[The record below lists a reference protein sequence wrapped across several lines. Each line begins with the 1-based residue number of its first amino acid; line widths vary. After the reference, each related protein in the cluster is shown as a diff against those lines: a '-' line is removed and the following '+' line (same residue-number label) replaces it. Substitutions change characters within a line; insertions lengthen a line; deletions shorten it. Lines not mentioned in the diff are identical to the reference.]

1 MRKIAVI
8 GAGMGGLTSAIRLQQ
23 MGFQVSVFEAGGR
36 PGGLASGVQVDG
48 IDFDGGPYILL
59 DRPGLEWAFQ
69 QLNLSLDDRVP
80 MKRIEQVYDV
90 SSIEHSRHLRIFH
103 SLDKT
108 REDLEMAQRGYG
120 DLYVR
125 FVSRMRDIYHRL
137 SGLQRQS
144 EPNIWK
150 LISQGAWRDIP
161 FLLKPLHRVIR
172 DAGIQGHL
180 KDALGIWTHVAG
192 QKLTEAP
199 SPLALV
205 PAVIHEYGCYLPIN
219 GIREVPTV
227 LASHAQ
233 ELGVSF
239 HYDAQVSRIHIKNQ
253 AAVGV
258 QLANGDCIASDAVIS
273 NASGV
278 GTYTDLIGATNS
290 ETEKLRALPLQSP
303 GFCVYLL
310 CKGHR
315 PEFYLHFH
323 LQGDGCQLFIS
334 PESVLPHSSREWWP
348 ARLIQ
353 PLKHGSQAADS
364 PQTQQSMI
372 ADMLKHSWWR
382 PDITDFRVVKIRT
395 TQDWASE
402 FHLYRDSMN
411 PSMTAKFMRMGRI
424 PHRSKQVRRLYHVGS
439 STHPGQWVSFA
450 AISGVLAAD
459 TLARDFS

>member
-23 MGFQVSVFEAGGR
+23 KGFQVSVFEAGGR

-69 QLNLSLDDRVP
+69 QLNLSLDERVP

-90 SSIEHSRHLRIFH
+90 SSTEHSQRIRIFH

-108 REDLEMAQRGYG
+108 REDLEATQSGSG

-144 EPNIWK
+144 EPNVWK

-172 DAGIQGHL
+172 DAGINGNL

-192 QKLTEAP
+192 QQLTEAP

-205 PAVIHEYGCYLPIN
+205 PAVIHEYGCFLPIN

-233 ELGVSF
+233 ELGVAF
-239 HYDAQVSRIHIKNQ
+239 HYGAKVSRIQIKNQ

-258 QLANGDCIASDAVIS
+258 QLANGDYYPSDAVIS

-310 CKGHR
+310 CKGRR
-315 PEFYLHFH
+315 PEFYLRFH
-323 LQGDGCQLFIS
+323 LQGDSCRLFIS
-334 PESVLPHSSREWWP
+334 PESVLSHSSREWWP

-353 PLKHGSQAADS
+353 PLKHGSQAAEN
-364 PQTQQSMI
+364 PQTQQTII
-372 ADMLKHSWWR
+372 ADLLKQSWWR

-395 TQDWASE
+395 T
-402 FHLYRDSMN
+402 RD
-411 PSMTAKFMRMGRI
+411 
-424 PHRSKQVRRLYHVGS
+424 
-439 STHPGQWVSFA
+439 
-450 AISGVLAAD
+450 
-459 TLARDFS
+459 